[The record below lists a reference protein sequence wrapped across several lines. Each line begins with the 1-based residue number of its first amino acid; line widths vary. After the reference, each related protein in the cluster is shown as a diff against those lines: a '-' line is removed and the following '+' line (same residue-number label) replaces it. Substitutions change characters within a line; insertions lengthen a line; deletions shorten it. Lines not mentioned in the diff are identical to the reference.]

1 MSDHEKELGREAV
14 PKFEALAHFIQVFE
28 SLGVLVLLVALVV
41 VASIIAPGF
50 STYTNIANTIIMASI
65 TAATGLGMTFA
76 IAVGGFDL
84 SVGSVQ
90 ALTAIVVASLLAVA
104 SVPLAIVGALL
115 TGLLLGLFNGLI
127 ISKLKI
133 PAFVVTFGMMSIVRG
148 VALLATQ
155 GQSVMITN
163 HPDFATLNNGKILAI
178 PVPFIIVLMV
188 LAALYLI
195 LHHTPFGRHT
205 CAIGG
210 NRAAAIASGIN
221 VDRVTI
227 AVFGLVGV
235 TAAISGVML
244 SSQLMIVDGTLGT
257 GLELQAIA
265 ISVLGGTS
273 LWKRKSRRNRFGG
286 IAPGDDCEC
295 AKYSESC
302 RVLPISLCRSAA
314 DFCIINR
321 HSSAHHYRKVDAEPR
336 LATRTRA

>member
-1 MSDHEKELGREAV
+1 MTNHDSEQGGQAV
-14 PKFEALAHFIQVFE
+14 PRLDALAHFMGVFE
-28 SLGVLVLLVALVV
+28 SLGVLVLLVALVCA
-41 VASIIAPGF
+41 ASIIAPGF
-50 STYTNIANTIIMASI
+50 STYTNITNTIIMASI
-65 TAATGLGMTFA
+65 TAAAGLGMTFA

-90 ALTAIVVASLLAVA
+90 ALTAIVAASLLGVA
-104 SVPLAIVGALL
+104 SVPIAIIAALL
-115 TGLLLGLFNGLI
+115 TGLVLGLLNGVI
-127 ISKLKI
+127 ITKLKI

-148 VALLATQ
+148 VALLVTQ
-155 GQSVMITN
+155 GQSVMITK
-163 HPDFATLNNGKILAI
+163 HPDFATLNNGKVLGV
-178 PVPFIIVLMV
+178 PVPFIIVLIV

-227 AVFGLVGV
+227 LVFGLVGV

-273 LWKRKSRRNRFGG
+273 LSGG
-286 IAPGDDCEC
+286 NGNLVGTLLA
-295 AKYSESC
+295 A
-302 RVLPISLCRSAA
+302 VL
-314 DFCIINR
+314 
-321 HSSAHHYRKVDAEPR
+321 
-336 LATRTRA
+336 LATIASALNILKVAAFYQYLFVGVLLIFALSIDTVRRIILAKVMLRRI

>member
-1 MSDHEKELGREAV
+1 MTNHDSEQGGQAV
-14 PKFEALAHFIQVFE
+14 PRLDALAHFMGVFE
-28 SLGVLVLLVALVV
+28 SLGVLVLLVALVCA
-41 VASIIAPGF
+41 ASIIAPGF
-50 STYTNIANTIIMASI
+50 STYTNITNTIIMASI
-65 TAATGLGMTFA
+65 TAAAGLGMTFA

-90 ALTAIVVASLLAVA
+90 ALTAIVAASLLGVA
-104 SVPLAIVGALL
+104 SVPIAIIAALL
-115 TGLLLGLFNGLI
+115 TGLVLGLLNGVI
-127 ISKLKI
+127 ITKLKI

-148 VALLATQ
+148 VALLVTQ
-155 GQSVMITN
+155 GQSVMITK
-163 HPDFATLNNGKILAI
+163 HPDFATLNNGRVLGV
-178 PVPFIIVLMV
+178 PVPFIIVLIV

-227 AVFGLVGV
+227 LVFGLVGV

-265 ISVLGGTS
+265 I
-273 LWKRKSRRNRFGG
+273 
-286 IAPGDDCEC
+286 
-295 AKYSESC
+295 
-302 RVLPISLCRSAA
+302 
-314 DFCIINR
+314 
-321 HSSAHHYRKVDAEPR
+321 
-336 LATRTRA
+336 

>member
-1 MSDHEKELGREAV
+1 MNDYEKEPGREAV
-14 PKFEALAHFIQVFE
+14 RKLEALAHFIQVFE

-90 ALTAIVVASLLAVA
+90 ALTAIVVASLLAVT
-104 SVPLAIVGALL
+104 SVPLAILGALL
-115 TGLLLGLFNGLI
+115 TGLLVGLLNGVI
-127 ISKLKI
+127 ISKLRI
-133 PAFVVTFGMMSIVRG
+133 PAFVVTFGLMSIVRG

-188 LAALYLI
+188 LAALYLM
-195 LHHTPFGRHT
+195 LRHTPFGRHT

-210 NRAAAIASGIN
+210 NQAAAIASGIN

-273 LWKRKSRRNRFGG
+273 LSGG
-286 IAPGDDCEC
+286 NGNLVGT
-295 AKYSESC
+295 
-302 RVLPISLCRSAA
+302 VLAA
-314 DFCIINR
+314 LL
-321 HSSAHHYRKVDAEPR
+321 
-336 LATRTRA
+336 LATIASALNILKVAAFYQYLFVGVLLIFALSIDTVRRIILEKSMLSRA

>member
-1 MSDHEKELGREAV
+1 MNDYEIKPGREAV
-14 PKFEALAHFIQVFE
+14 RKLEALAHFIQVFE

-50 STYTNIANTIIMASI
+50 STYTNIANTVIMASI

-90 ALTAIVVASLLAVA
+90 ALTAIVVASLLAVT
-104 SVPLAIVGALL
+104 SVPLAILGALL
-115 TGLLLGLFNGLI
+115 TGLLVGLLNGVI

-133 PAFVVTFGMMSIVRG
+133 PAFVVTFGLMSIVRG

-163 HPDFATLNNGKILAI
+163 HPDFATLNNGKILAV

-188 LAALYLI
+188 LAALYLM
-195 LHHTPFGRHT
+195 LRHTPFGRHT

-210 NRAAAIASGIN
+210 NQAAAIASGIN

-273 LWKRKSRRNRFGG
+273 LSGG
-286 IAPGDDCEC
+286 NGNLVGT
-295 AKYSESC
+295 
-302 RVLPISLCRSAA
+302 VLAA
-314 DFCIINR
+314 LL
-321 HSSAHHYRKVDAEPR
+321 
-336 LATRTRA
+336 LATIASALNILKVAAFYQYLFVGVLLIFALSIDTVRRIILEKSMLSRA

>member
-1 MSDHEKELGREAV
+1 MSDLEKVSDTEAMTKLQGV
-14 PKFEALAHFIQVFE
+14 AHFIQVFD
-28 SLGVLVLLVALVV
+28 SLGVFALLVVLVV

-50 STYTNIANTIIMASI
+50 FTYTNITNTIIMASI

-90 ALTAIVVASLLAVA
+90 GLTAIVAASLLAVA
-104 SVPLAIVGALL
+104 GVPLAILGALL
-115 TGLLLGLFNGLI
+115 TGLLMGLFNGVI

-148 VALLATQ
+148 VALLVTQ

-178 PVPFIIVLMV
+178 PVPFIIVMIV
-188 LAALYLI
+188 FTALYLI
-195 LHHTPFGRHT
+195 LHHTPFGRHI

-210 NRAAAIASGIN
+210 NRAAAIASGIS

-227 AVFGLVGV
+227 AVFGLVGI

-273 LWKRKSRRNRFGG
+273 LSGG
-286 IAPGDDCEC
+286 NGNLVGT
-295 AKYSESC
+295 
-302 RVLPISLCRSAA
+302 VLAA
-314 DFCIINR
+314 LL
-321 HSSAHHYRKVDAEPR
+321 
-336 LATRTRA
+336 LATIASALNILKVAAFYQYLFVGVLLIFALSIDTVRRTIIAKLTLSRV

>member
-1 MSDHEKELGREAV
+1 MSDLEKVSDTEAM
-14 PKFEALAHFIQVFE
+14 PKLQGVAHFIQVFD
-28 SLGVLVLLVALVV
+28 SLGVFALLVVLVV

-50 STYTNIANTIIMASI
+50 FTYTNVTNTIIMASI

-76 IAVGGFDL
+76 IALGGFDL

-90 ALTAIVVASLLAVA
+90 GLTAIVAASLLAVA
-104 SVPLAIVGALL
+104 GVPLAILGALL
-115 TGLLLGLFNGLI
+115 TGLLMGLFNGVI

-148 VALLATQ
+148 VALLVTQ

-163 HPDFATLNNGKILAI
+163 HPDFATLNNGNILAI
-178 PVPFIIVLMV
+178 PVPFIIVIIV
-188 LAALYLI
+188 FTALYLI
-195 LHHTPFGRHT
+195 LHHTPFGRHI

-210 NRAAAIASGIN
+210 NRAAAIASGIS

-227 AVFGLVGV
+227 AVFGLVGI

-273 LWKRKSRRNRFGG
+273 LSGG
-286 IAPGDDCEC
+286 NGNLVGT
-295 AKYSESC
+295 
-302 RVLPISLCRSAA
+302 VLAA
-314 DFCIINR
+314 LL
-321 HSSAHHYRKVDAEPR
+321 
-336 LATRTRA
+336 LATIASALNILKVAAFYQYLFVGVLLIFALSIDTVRRTIIAKLTLSRV